1 MFFPRLRRHAKW
13 MFVLLA
19 IFFAGGF
26 VIFGVGAGGTGV
38 GDIFRG
44 NAGGNGDIPSVKD
57 AREEVA
63 KHPKSA
69 AAYRKLATAL
79 QADNQTTESISALES
94 YTTLKPSDTDAL
106 RELAGLYLSQASVYQ
121 QQAQIEQLQA
131 ADLTGGGVF
140 GQGLDLGNGQSIG
153 KDPIT
158 QAVEEQSNKKLT
170 AAYSRTQ
177 SAYDKAKSTY
187 QRLVA
192 RIPEDPSAQLEL
204 AQTAQQSG
212 DTATAIA
219 AYQRFVK
226 LAPDDPNTPLVKQ
239 QIKQL
244 QKNASGATG

>member
-19 IFFAGGF
+19 VFFAGGF

-44 NAGGNGDIPSVKD
+44 RSGGSGDTPSVKD
-57 AREEVA
+57 AQEKVA

-79 QADNQTTESISALES
+79 QADNRTDESITALES
-94 YTTLKPSDTDAL
+94 YTELKPSDTDAL
-106 RELAGLYLSQASVYQ
+106 RELAGLYLSQASTYQ
-121 QQAQIEQLQA
+121 TQAQIEQLRVNEA
-131 ADLTGGGVF
+131 TGGGVF
-140 GQGLDLGNGQSIG
+140 GQGLDLGNGQTIG

-158 QAVEEQSNKKLT
+158 SAVEEEANKTLT

-192 RIPEDPSAQLEL
+192 KIPEDPSAQLEL

-219 AYQRFVK
+219 AYENFVK

-244 QKNASGATG
+244 RKAASSATG